1 DTPPAAMSSS
11 SNKTLSAIP
20 STQFTTPSRPLTFLV
35 TGCSSGLGLA
45 LCRAIQSAGHILI
58 ATSRNPSRTPS
69 LVSEIEGAGGRW
81 LPLDVDSPD
90 AGKTLIDELEE
101 SGTAVDVLINNAGW
115 SIHHA
120 VEQFDEA
127 EVRDQFETV
136 FFGPYRVIR
145 AAAPRMRTRRFGVVV
160 NISSGA
166 GLEGRE
172 TMGVYA
178 GAKAAMD
185 GVCKVLAKEVA
196 EFNVRVIT
204 AYLGTFGTNMINAVR
219 IGAAPLADD
228 YQGTTV
234 HDMINVVSTGAL
246 RPAGDADKAAK
257 VIVDVVLGVGAGE
270 GRQGETALPLGPD
283 VLPRLEL
290 VRDRMVHALE
300 VFGAAAESTRAD

>member
-1 DTPPAAMSSS
+1 MSQS
-11 SNKTLSAIP
+11 SNKTLSVIP
-20 STQFTTPSRPLTFLV
+20 TTQFTTPSRPLTFLV

-45 LCRAIQSAGHILI
+45 LCRAIQSAGHVVI

-69 LVSEIEGAGGRW
+69 LVSEIESAGGRW
-81 LPLDVDSPD
+81 LPLDVDSPE
-90 AGKTLIDELEE
+90 AGKKLIDGLEE
-101 SGTAVDVLINNAGW
+101 DGTAVDVLINNAGW

-120 VEQFDEA
+120 VEQFEED

-145 AAAPRMRTRRFGVVV
+145 AVVPHMRRRRFGVVV

-172 TMGVYA
+172 SMGVYA

-204 AYLGTFGTNMINAVR
+204 AYLGTFGTNMVNAAR
-219 IGAAPLADD
+219 TGATPLADD
-228 YQGTTV
+228 YHGTTV
-234 HDMINVVSTGAL
+234 HDMINLMSSGTFN
-246 RPAGDADKAAK
+246 PAGDADKAAK
-257 VIVDVVLGVGAGE
+257 VIVDVVLGAGVGE

-290 VRDRMVHALE
+290 IRDRMVHALE